1 MAELESMVPVA
12 AIVYLLLGIVTLIL
26 LNRSKDRIWMDS
38 MVGQIFG
45 WSLLVQGLAYSAHS
59 IIQAFQGTDTD
70 LQLLKFSRNSLV
82 IIASLLGATIPFLY
96 PYPILQKSTAIK
108 TITPFI
114 FILSLLLVVFM
125 MLTEY
130 NYMGITDLVF
140 IFPFIILISVYFRFL
155 TEEIR
160 NDDKTARR
168 MSFAA
173 GLILVALHGRE
184 MTWWLAQLIS
194 INDEF
199 LGRGAVE
206 AGQIAYSY
214 APSWIGYNTKATIGS
229 MSILILTIGESWRA
243 ARKGINGFTLVVLLI
258 FAVGIISGIAD
269 YAVLDIVNSCMY
281 SVCEDYPETYDIW
294 YNFTT
299 NALVYLFTP
308 LIAMYII
315 LNFDIIDSGSKE
327 NRWMTRIIVI
337 LMLLIVSSSMIELL
351 QSFLPVPQMVSSAIL
366 AMVVAI
372 FIGWEERIMLKLVEE
387 GESISNKLI
396 SLNELNIPDIEDR
409 DLKLFSKAMSVLVV
423 FVLLLSAVYSAII

>member
-1 MAELESMVPVA
+1 M
-12 AIVYLLLGIVTLIL
+12 
-26 LNRSKDRIWMDS
+26 
-38 MVGQIFG
+38 
-45 WSLLVQGLAYSAHS
+45 
-59 IIQAFQGTDTD
+59 
-70 LQLLKFSRNSLV
+70 
-82 IIASLLGATIPFLY
+82 
-96 PYPILQKSTAIK
+96 
-108 TITPFI
+108 
-114 FILSLLLVVFM
+114 
-125 MLTEY
+125 
-130 NYMGITDLVF
+130 
-140 IFPFIILISVYFRFL
+140 
-155 TEEIR
+155 
-160 NDDKTARR
+160 
-168 MSFAA
+168 
-173 GLILVALHGRE
+173 
-184 MTWWLAQLIS
+184 
-194 INDEF
+194 
-199 LGRGAVE
+199 
-206 AGQIAYSY
+206 
-214 APSWIGYNTKATIGS
+214 
-229 MSILILTIGESWRA
+229 ILTIGESWRA